1 MDRLDRSFGTH
12 GTALILQAERMQILA
27 SNIANAA
34 TPGYKARDIDFQ
46 SALGKQA
53 QSIEITRTSAA
64 HMTLS
69 EADGRRPLYRVPVQ
83 PSLDGNSVELA
94 TEQLR
99 FAETAVRYRSSLSF
113 LNAQIA
119 TLTNALK
126 GE

>member
-1 MDRLDRSFGTH
+1 MDRLDRSFGSH
-12 GTALILQAERMQILA
+12 GTALLLQSERMQMLA

-46 SALGKQA
+46 SALGKQV
-53 QSIEITRTSAA
+53 QDLELKRTSAA
-64 HMTLS
+64 HLGS
-69 EADGRRPLYRVPVQ
+69 GEADGPHLLYRVPVQ
-83 PSLDGNSVELA
+83 PSLDGNTVELA

-126 GE
+126 GD